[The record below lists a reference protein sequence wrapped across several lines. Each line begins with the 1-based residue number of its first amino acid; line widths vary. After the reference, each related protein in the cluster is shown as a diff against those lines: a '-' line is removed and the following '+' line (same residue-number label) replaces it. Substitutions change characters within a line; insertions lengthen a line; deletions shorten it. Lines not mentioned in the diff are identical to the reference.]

1 MTQYRALSARK
12 TAYRVNGMTC
22 QGCANA
28 VSNAIKAAAP
38 AAAVKVDLAA
48 KTVTV
53 EGNVAA
59 ETVRAAVKD
68 AGFEFAGRA

>member
-1 MTQYRALSARK
+1 MTQ
-12 TAYRVNGMTC
+12 YRVNGMTC

-38 AAAVKVDLAA
+38 AAQVKVDLAA

-53 EGNVAA
+53 EGQVAA
-59 ETVRAAVKD
+59 ATVAAAIKA
-68 AGFEFAGRA
+68 AGFEFAGAA

>member
-1 MTQYRALSARK
+1 MTQ
-12 TAYRVNGMTC
+12 YRVNGMTC

-28 VSNAIKAAAP
+28 VTKAIKAAAP

-53 EGNVAA
+53 EGQVAA
-59 ETVRAAVKD
+59 ETVQGAVKD

>member
-1 MTQYRALSARK
+1 MTQ
-12 TAYRVNGMTC
+12 YRVNGMTC

-28 VSNAIKAAAP
+28 VTKAIKAAAP

-53 EGNVAA
+53 EGQVAA
-59 ETVRAAVKD
+59 ATVQAAVKD
-68 AGFEFAGRA
+68 AGFEFAGRVMRTHA